1 MPGGER
7 PRETAHVQTIIEGKE
22 KEVIFDRVVI
32 SLTRESGMILKH
44 DEAEPLELSSGPY
57 GDVDMESL
65 NGRWISQSAM
75 APAKDGEWES

>member
-1 MPGGER
+1 
-7 PRETAHVQTIIEGKE
+7 
-22 KEVIFDRVVI
+22 
-32 SLTRESGMILKH
+32 MILKH

-65 NGRWISQSAM
+65 NGRWIAQSAM